1 MNKYLA
7 TNNPFTGTRRVVM
20 HELVVDEARS
30 TRSQKKKKKKDD
42 DEDDGVMWL
51 DLSQAKCIV
60 LNEDYNDGLLNLQE
74 QLTFETDVEKVRRR
88 QLENFNLEEKKRQS
102 KEDNYLEQERL
113 ERLNQIYDGII
124 ISVKDSITSSEV
136 LYREDKKCLK
146 EIQKV
151 AWMLKKEANMVCDL
165 FLCFF
170 LLIHSLAHSL
180 THTYSFVSL
189 LSTHS
194 THTGTHER
202 KLERNKTKGNET
214 S

>member
-30 TRSQKKKKKKDD
+30 TRSQKKKKKDD

-124 ISVKDSITSSEV
+124 ISVKDSIKSSEV

-170 LLIHSLAHSL
+170 FTYSLTRSL
-180 THTYSFVSL
+180 THTHILVCLASL
-189 LSTHS
+189 NSLNTHRY
-194 THTGTHER
+194 T
-202 KLERNKTKGNET
+202 
-214 S
+214 